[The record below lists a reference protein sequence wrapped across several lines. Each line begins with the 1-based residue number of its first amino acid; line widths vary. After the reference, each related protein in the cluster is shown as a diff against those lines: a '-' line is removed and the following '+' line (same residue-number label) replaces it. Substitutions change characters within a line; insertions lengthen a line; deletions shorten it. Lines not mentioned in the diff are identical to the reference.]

1 MFVEIMSFFILQKNS
16 THKTEFPKPV
26 FFKIPIISRIV
37 FQIKI
42 NLFKP
47 PIPHY
52 LTQPHIA
59 YYVKEY
65 YVFCS
70 HNIAISASRE
80 L

>member
-52 LTQPHIA
+52 LTRPHIA
-59 YYVKEY
+59 YYVGGLII
-65 YVFCS
+65 FCS
-70 HNIAISASRE
+70 RYIVSPAIKK

>member
-52 LTQPHIA
+52 LTRPHIA
-59 YYVKEY
+59 YYVDGLII
-65 YVFCS
+65 FCS
-70 HNIAISASRE
+70 RYIVNPAIKK

>member
-16 THKTEFPKPV
+16 IHKTEFPKPV

-52 LTQPHIA
+52 LTRPHIA
-59 YYVKEY
+59 YYVGGLII
-65 YVFCS
+65 FCS
-70 HNIAISASRE
+70 RYIVNPAIKK

>member
-65 YVFCS
+65 
-70 HNIAISASRE
+70 
-80 L
+80 